1 MNLTFHWINIL
12 ILIGA
17 FNALVF
23 CIVLLFQRQH
33 PGAKYLAA
41 FVFVFAYN
49 GFETFNWS
57 SGLEN
62 YYRFF
67 NVCAYIVIFAMG
79 PSLYLYIGALLDRER
94 KVSPGVI
101 AWHYSLV
108 IFQFG
113 TRMLYIGYHVLV
125 VNHYIT
131 APVSPGQLATIIWTY
146 SEPLSVAVFV
156 VYLAATGVRF
166 HRYTTDLQPK
176 VRAKQKPLLRWITT
190 LLVCSCVLGV
200 SWTVTVAS
208 FYVVASPPDALYYP
222 LELGLVLFS
231 YWIVLHGYHQVK
243 VLPGKQQ
250 AIQPTAD
257 DAHARHFARLREAM
271 EVEKY
276 YLDPALSLSRV
287 SASTGIPVKTIS
299 AVLNQ
304 HRNMGFADFVNM
316 YRVREVSERMLDP
329 ANRQFTLSSLALD
342 SGFNSQATFQRVFKN
357 VTGLSPRAYMLEHTQ
372 NASDTAIPR

>member
-67 NVCAYIVIFAMG
+67 NVFAYIVIFAMG
-79 PSLYLYIGALLDRER
+79 PSLYLYIGALLDPER
-94 KVSPGVI
+94 KVSAGTK

-108 IFQFG
+108 IFQFV

-125 VNHYIT
+125 VNNYIA
-131 APVSPGQLATIIWTY
+131 APVSPGRLAVIIWTY

-156 VYLAATGVRF
+156 AYLVATLVRF
-166 HRYTTDLQPK
+166 RRYTADLQPK

-190 LLVCSCVLGV
+190 LLACSCVLGV
-200 SWTVTVAS
+200 SWALTVAS
-208 FYVVASPPDALYYP
+208 FYVVPSPPNALYYP
-222 LELGLVLFS
+222 VELGLVLFS

-243 VLPGKQQ
+243 VLPGKPR
-250 AIQPTAD
+250 AMQPTAD
-257 DAHARHFARLREAM
+257 DIHARHFARLREAM

-276 YLDPALSLSRV
+276 YLDPELSLSKV

-304 HRNMGFADFVNM
+304 HRNMGFADFVNT
-316 YRVREVSERMLDP
+316 YRVKEVSERMLDP

-357 VTGLSPRAYMLEHTQ
+357 VTGLSPRAYMLEQAQ
-372 NASDTAIPR
+372 NVNDTTIPR